1 MNYSLNIYKLEN
13 MIILQKS
20 KHVISLSFFIIGLLS
35 SSLSQAQDA
44 NKTVRE
50 LSDLGFENIS
60 YTENN
65 QELTYTLE
73 SVSYRLTGVGVNK
86 AISIIQKE
94 GLPQNK
100 SCRVIILD
108 NNVPQISLLYS
119 KESKDSL
126 NVPQKS
132 NWVVSYEL
140 GENWKEIKKEKKTN
154 SSLYKVDLL
163 VYPEFSFQNYKLSR
177 VYDILLNF
185 SPAIEVSFWKGMKFT
200 GQIIFPIVNDYGTKY
215 EQIRPGFITLS
226 QSFRLPQRTFL
237 TASAGF
243 FNNFRWGMD
252 ARAKHFLRDERFSLE
267 ARLAY
272 TGKGEFDNWAFYHGK
287 EWTFTGNIGANFYWP
302 LYNTQFSLKAERYLE
317 EELGVRFDM
326 IRHFRHASVGFY
338 AMKVEHA
345 GNNGFNGG
353 LRFQIALPPYKYKRN
368 KYVPRVMPSS
378 NFGIG
383 YNAGNE
389 RVYGKTFKSQASDNI
404 MQDNGYNPYFIKSE
418 LND

>member
-163 VYPEFSFQNYKLSR
+163 VYPEFSFQNYKLSQ
-177 VYDILLNF
+177 N
-185 SPAIEVSFWKGMKFT
+185 
-200 GQIIFPIVNDYGTKY
+200 
-215 EQIRPGFITLS
+215 
-226 QSFRLPQRTFL
+226 
-237 TASAGF
+237 
-243 FNNFRWGMD
+243 
-252 ARAKHFLRDERFSLE
+252 
-267 ARLAY
+267 
-272 TGKGEFDNWAFYHGK
+272 
-287 EWTFTGNIGANFYWP
+287 
-302 LYNTQFSLKAERYLE
+302 
-317 EELGVRFDM
+317 LG
-326 IRHFRHASVGFY
+326 SC
-338 AMKVEHA
+338 
-345 GNNGFNGG
+345 
-353 LRFQIALPPYKYKRN
+353 
-368 KYVPRVMPSS
+368 
-378 NFGIG
+378 
-383 YNAGNE
+383 
-389 RVYGKTFKSQASDNI
+389 
-404 MQDNGYNPYFIKSE
+404 
-418 LND
+418 